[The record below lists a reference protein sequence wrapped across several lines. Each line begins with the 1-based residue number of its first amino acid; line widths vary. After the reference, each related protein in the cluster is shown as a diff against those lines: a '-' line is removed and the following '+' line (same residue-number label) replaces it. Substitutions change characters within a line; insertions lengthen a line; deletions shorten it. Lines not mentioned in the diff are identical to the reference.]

1 MTGALRI
8 GSIGSSA
15 STRLLP
21 RLLGRYQSRFP
32 EIRLAVREIPEAEMA
47 EALKT
52 GMVEVAITLARDD
65 PSLEQLPLADD
76 HLIALLSNDGEWPV
90 QLSPQGL
97 LSLPLIMIEGGSEPL
112 VRAWFARGGLDPD
125 IRHEVQQ
132 ITSLLAL
139 VRAGLS
145 VTLIADL
152 AMPEHYAG
160 LIKVPFDPPA
170 PPEIVLAR
178 NASSRH
184 PRLVL
189 PLGKCVGGVGVPFQ
203 FL

>member
-76 HLIALLSNDGEWPV
+76 HLIALLSHDGEWPV

-97 LSLPLIMIEGGSEPL
+97 LSLPLIMIKGGSEPL

-139 VRAGLS
+139 VRGGLS
-145 VTLIADL
+145 VT
-152 AMPEHYAG
+152 
-160 LIKVPFDPPA
+160 
-170 PPEIVLAR
+170 PEIVLAR

-184 PRLVL
+184 PRLLL
-189 PLGKCVGGVGVPFQ
+189 PLGKCVGGRRRSISVSLTVRAIRSS
-203 FL
+203 LVTIRLKSLR

>member
-32 EIRLAVREIPEAEMA
+32 EIRLAVREIPEAAMV

-52 GMVEVAITLARDD
+52 GMVEVAITIALDD

-76 HLIALLSNDGEWPV
+76 HLIALLSHDGEWPV

-97 LSLPLIMIEGGSEPL
+97 LSLPLIMIKGGSEPL

-125 IRHEVQQ
+125 IRHEAQQ

-145 VTLIADL
+145 VT
-152 AMPEHYAG
+152 
-160 LIKVPFDPPA
+160 
-170 PPEIVLAR
+170 PEIVLAR
-178 NASSRH
+178 YASSRH

-189 PLGKCVGGVGVPFQ
+189 PLGKCVGGRRRSISVSLTVRAIRSS
-203 FL
+203 LVTIRLKSLR

>member
-1 MTGALRI
+1 MTGTLRI

-32 EIRLAVREIPEAEMA
+32 GIRLAVREIPEAEMA

-76 HLIALLSNDGEWPV
+76 HLIALLSHDREWPV

-97 LSLPLIMIEGGSEPL
+97 LSLPLIMIKGGSEPL

-125 IRHEVQQ
+125 IRHEAQQ

-145 VTLIADL
+145 VT
-152 AMPEHYAG
+152 
-160 LIKVPFDPPA
+160 
-170 PPEIVLAR
+170 PEIVLAR

-189 PLGKCVGGVGVPFQ
+189 PLGKCVGGRRRSISVSLTVRAIRSS
-203 FL
+203 LVTIRLKSLR

>member
-1 MTGALRI
+1 M
-8 GSIGSSA
+8 
-15 STRLLP
+15 
-21 RLLGRYQSRFP
+21 
-32 EIRLAVREIPEAEMA
+32 V

-52 GMVEVAITLARDD
+52 GMVEVAITIALDD

-76 HLIALLSNDGEWPV
+76 HLIALLSHDGEWPV

-97 LSLPLIMIEGGSEPL
+97 LSLPLIMIKGGSEPL

-125 IRHEVQQ
+125 IRHEAQQ

-145 VTLIADL
+145 VT
-152 AMPEHYAG
+152 
-160 LIKVPFDPPA
+160 
-170 PPEIVLAR
+170 PEIVLAR
-178 NASSRH
+178 YASSRH

-189 PLGKCVGGVGVPFQ
+189 PLGKCVGGRRRSISVSLTVRAIRSS
-203 FL
+203 LVTIRLKSLR